1 MFDWQNW
8 QLIFTQFHFIRPLWL
23 LALFPA
29 ALLIYS
35 QWEKTDN
42 DNWQQSLPSH
52 LKKSVNPARQW
63 VAKSAATENTGPNIG
78 PRHHYLRWPNMA
90 TRGIPLW

>member
-52 LKKSVNPARQW
+52 LKKR
-63 VAKSAATENTGPNIG
+63 
-78 PRHHYLRWPNMA
+78 
-90 TRGIPLW
+90 